1 MEKIDLLLEQL
12 DNKIPQSLAKK
23 IDKLDDLNEK
33 LELAENE
40 YESDP
45 SEENKESLDEINDY
59 IETFELEIIQQLQSI
74 VNNKRQSDAKSKEV
88 RTPSPIPARQQ
99 INEQKPNTE
108 QVKTEEKKESSGVL
122 GLVIGAVLLVGS
134 LGAINYFKNNR

>member
-40 YESDP
+40 YQSDP

-88 RTPSPIPARQQ
+88 KTPTPIPAKQQ
-99 INEQKPNTE
+99 TNEQEPNTQ
-108 QVKTEEKKESSGVL
+108 QVSVEEKKESSGVL
-122 GLVIGAVLLVGS
+122 GIVIGAVLLVGS

>member
-12 DNKIPQSLAKK
+12 NNKIPQSLAKK

-40 YESDP
+40 YQSDP

-74 VNNKRQSDAKSKEV
+74 INNKRQSDAKSKEV
-88 RTPSPIPARQQ
+88 RTPTPIPARQQ
-99 INEQKPNTE
+99 SNEQKPNAE
-108 QVKTEEKKESSGVL
+108 QVITEEKKESSGVL
-122 GLVIGAVLLVGS
+122 GIVIGAVLLVGS

>member
-40 YESDP
+40 YQSDP

-74 VNNKRQSDAKSKEV
+74 VNNKKQSDAKSKEV
-88 RTPSPIPARQQ
+88 KTPTPIPAKQQ
-99 INEQKPNTE
+99 TNEQKPNTE
-108 QVKTEEKKESSGVL
+108 QVITEEKKESSGVL
-122 GLVIGAVLLVGS
+122 GIVIGAVLLVGS